1 MKDLF
6 CHNLKTNATTLEELT
21 ALFLKERK
29 ERGQSLNVQVV
40 DFKPLNWGTSQN
52 PQIAEGWITI
62 IYTGD
67 QV

>member
-6 CHNLKTNATTLEELT
+6 CHNLRTTATTLKELT

-40 DFKPLNWGTSQN
+40 DFKPLEWGEAHGG
-52 PQIAEGWITI
+52 IAEGWVTI